1 MKSPVEISARPVG
14 DASTIPE
21 PAPARLSRPGSASG
35 QSSQSFSTQVATPP
49 LVPNNPIDFVDGPAT
64 ATEYPDVGKLA
75 SWRGAIIMLVTGGSQ
90 FLDNVFMTSA
100 NIALPSIQ
108 KEFNVNS
115 GNLQWMISA
124 YTLTFGGFLLLSGV
138 LSDRY
143 GRKNLLCI
151 GLVWLSA
158 WSIAIGFGNSFIEV
172 AVFRGLQGMGAAMT
186 VPSAIGII
194 SSYFVGPDRTRAL
207 SIYGASG
214 AVGFC
219 AGLIFGGFLSSSLG
233 WKYIFRLVVIVTAL
247 LAVTGWFVLPKD
259 RLEGTTRARLDYAGA
274 ALSTAGLILLS
285 FVLSSGGV
293 YGWSK
298 PFIIALLIVSCA
310 ILVVFTL
317 LEKYVKNPIMPLSLW
332 KIRNFAGLWI
342 AGFTVYGSYQT
353 VIYYLVLMAQ
363 EVDELSAG
371 ETAIRFLPMGAGGFI
386 VSLICGRAIEVVNG
400 KFLLLMGMALSVLA
414 PVPSCLTAQDLNFW
428 TNVLP
433 TSLISVT
440 GVSIAYITA
449 STTMLASVPVNVKS
463 LCGGMINTAFQIG
476 SGVALAVSS
485 AVTQSV
491 DVNKGHPLAQQYQT
505 GLWCSAGLAGVGL
518 LFSIVGIRRKGLNL
532 SESNKEDPV
541 ALPH

>member
-1 MKSPVEISARPVG
+1 MERRDYHAGDWWLAVLGQCVYDECQYRATVDPEGVQCQQWESAV
-14 DASTIPE
+14 DDL
-21 PAPARLSRPGSASG
+21 RLYLD
-35 QSSQSFSTQVATPP
+35 VWWV
-49 LVPNNPIDFVDGPAT
+49 LVV
-64 ATEYPDVGKLA
+64 V
-75 SWRGAIIMLVTGGSQ
+75 
-90 FLDNVFMTSA
+90 
-100 NIALPSIQ
+100 
-108 KEFNVNS
+108 
-115 GNLQWMISA
+115 
-124 YTLTFGGFLLLSGV
+124 GGFVGSVGPLALLCYSGFI
-138 LSDRY
+138 LMGLRY

-342 AGFTVYGSYQT
+342 AGFSKPSYFLSYGLWLNHANYNSCLWKLPNRYLLPCPHGTRGRRVVCWRDSDSFFAYGSRWLHCIFNLWTGHRSGQRQ
-353 VIYYLVLMAQ
+353 ILVAYGNGS
-363 EVDELSAG
+363 V
-371 ETAIRFLPMGAGGFI
+371 GAGAG
-386 VSLICGRAIEVVNG
+386 S
-400 KFLLLMGMALSVLA
+400 KLSDCSGSELVCSH
-414 PVPSCLTAQDLNFW
+414 SCF
-428 TNVLP
+428 
-433 TSLISVT
+433 
-440 GVSIAYITA
+440 Y
-449 STTMLASVPVNVKS
+449 
-463 LCGGMINTAFQIG
+463 
-476 SGVALAVSS
+476 
-485 AVTQSV
+485 
-491 DVNKGHPLAQQYQT
+491 
-505 GLWCSAGLAGVGL
+505 
-518 LFSIVGIRRKGLNL
+518 
-532 SESNKEDPV
+532 
-541 ALPH
+541 